1 MTSGFVHLTHIQTRL
16 PTLEA
21 RRHLSQD
28 SVSKEGLRTISKF
41 PEAPDRPCSTLLE
54 FGLASVLQT
63 PLSSLQGLLAS

>member
-41 PEAPDRPCSTLLE
+41 PEASDHLE
-54 FGLASVLQT
+54 FGLASVL
-63 PLSSLQGLLAS
+63 